1 MTAILRSALAASSL
15 MLILVSSA
23 QAASLDALMK
33 SAINA
38 SDGRASGV
46 LNDPVAGLIAK
57 TTVSAAQVTA
67 RIETVRV
74 YRQAGCR
81 RLKAVLSQ
89 PVSGQPEAIF
99 MFEMNLC
106 LDGTA
111 PQDGIDLAQ
120 AAGRFGVFQ
129 SVR

>member
-1 MTAILRSALAASSL
+1 MTSILRSTLAASL
-15 MLILVSSA
+15 MLILVAST
-23 QAASLDALMK
+23 QAASLGALMK

-38 SDGRASGV
+38 SDGRAVGV

-57 TTVSAAQVTA
+57 TTGSAALVTA

-74 YRQAGCR
+74 FHHAGCR
-81 RLKAVLSQ
+81 RLKTTLSQ
-89 PVSGQPEAIF
+89 PVSGQPEAVF

-120 AAGRFGVFQ
+120 AAGRFGVLQ
-129 SVR
+129 SAR

>member
-1 MTAILRSALAASSL
+1 MTSILRSTLAASL
-15 MLILVSSA
+15 MLILVSST
-23 QAASLDALMK
+23 QAASLGALMK

-38 SDGRASGV
+38 SDGRALGE
-46 LNDPVAGLIAK
+46 LDDPVAGLIAK
-57 TTVSAAQVTA
+57 TTGSAALVTA
-67 RIETVRV
+67 RIETVHV
-74 YRQAGCR
+74 FRQAGCR
-81 RLKAVLSQ
+81 RLKATLSQ
-89 PVSGQPEAIF
+89 PVSGQPEAVF

-120 AAGRFGVFQ
+120 VAGRFGVLQ